1 MNVKV
6 IYNPVKIIVFE
17 DIFTK
22 EVNQKIFDE
31 SLLLEEKFEDSKI
44 GTSSFSDKDFRN
56 NKTCYYDT
64 VYSDRSKSAL
74 LSSVDSL
81 YSGNKEFRETI
92 ISFGYPFSFFD
103 STNRHETQVSNYG
116 RQNETYKY
124 HIDKMGN
131 STRAITFVYYFFKEP
146 KQFQGGEIEFT
157 NSPIHDGIPVDKKYK
172 KITLKPKNNMG
183 VIFDSSTAHHVRS
196 TTSKDFKSGRFSVNS
211 WIGFQ

>member
-6 IYNPVKIIVFE
+6 IHNPVKILVFE
-17 DIFTK
+17 DIFSK
-22 EVNQKIFDE
+22 EVNQKIYKE
-31 SLLLEEKFEDSKI
+31 AILIEKKFEDSVI
-44 GTSSFSDKDFRN
+44 GKGLDKNFRS

-81 YSGNKEFRETI
+81 YSSNTEFREIVT
-92 ISFGYPFSFFD
+92 SFGYPFDLFF
-103 STNRHETQVSNYG
+103 STNTHETQVSNYG

-146 KQFQGGEIEFT
+146 KQFKGGEIEFT
-157 NSPIHDGIPVDKKYK
+157 NSPIYLGKAIVPKADK
-172 KITLKPKNNMG
+172 IILKPKNNMG
-183 VIFDSSTAHHVRS
+183 VVFSSTTPHHVHS

-211 WIGFQ
+211 WIGFK

>member
-6 IYNPVKIIVFE
+6 IHNPVKILVFE
-17 DIFTK
+17 DIFSK
-22 EVNQKIFDE
+22 EDNQKIYKE
-31 SLLLEEKFEDSKI
+31 AISLENKFEDSVI
-44 GTSSFSDKDFRN
+44 SGGLNKDFRS

-64 VYSDRSKSAL
+64 VFIDDRSKSAL

-81 YSGNKEFRETI
+81 YSRNSEFRENVT
-92 ISFGYPFSFFD
+92 SFGYPFNFFD
-103 STNRHETQVSNYG
+103 STTTHETQVSNYG

-157 NSPIHDGIPVDKKYK
+157 NSPIYDGFPVDKKYK

-183 VIFDSSTAHHVRS
+183 VIFDSTAAHHVRS

-211 WIGFQ
+211 WIGFK

>member
-116 RQNETYKY
+116 RQN
-124 HIDKMGN
+124 
-131 STRAITFVYYFFKEP
+131 
-146 KQFQGGEIEFT
+146 
-157 NSPIHDGIPVDKKYK
+157 
-172 KITLKPKNNMG
+172 
-183 VIFDSSTAHHVRS
+183 
-196 TTSKDFKSGRFSVNS
+196 
-211 WIGFQ
+211 